1 MIRNLAPSDGCWVG
15 DLVSRQIY
23 RLDQVERFVLGTVG
37 VPGERQFFIQVKKA
51 GQHFSFALEKNQAQA
66 LSERFAEIL
75 KDAKLKSNLNAKNE
89 QLDMAPLD
97 SPIDS
102 EFALGVMSISWK
114 YDSKMIDFE
123 AQAITGDS
131 GEDIFDEI
139 VSDDTDNAPPVLR
152 LSLTPQQVHSFVKR
166 ANSVIKAGRQPCMF
180 CGGPIN
186 PDGHF
191 CPRAN

>member
-37 VPGERQFFIQVKKA
+37 APGERQFFIQVKKA

-66 LSERFAEIL
+66 LSDRFAEIL
-75 KDAKLKSNLNAKNE
+75 KDAKLKSTLNAWHE

-97 SPIDS
+97 SP
-102 EFALGVMSISWK
+102 
-114 YDSKMIDFE
+114 IDFE